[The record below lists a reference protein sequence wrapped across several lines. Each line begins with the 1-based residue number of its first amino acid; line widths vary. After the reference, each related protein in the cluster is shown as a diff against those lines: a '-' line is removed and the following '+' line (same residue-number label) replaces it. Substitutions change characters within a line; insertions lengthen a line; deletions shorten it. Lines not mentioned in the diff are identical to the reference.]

1 VSGVVAQPG
10 VGRLADDLR
19 EMMRRI
25 RVLESQV
32 RGGLTTVTA
41 SIEEVSTTLSG
52 SYVTLTGDETVTGAK
67 TWTADSTFG
76 TGTPGWSGA
85 SISSTGVGV
94 FDRVE
99 AGVAASGSGF
109 AHLVGNMAV
118 TTGGVDLFYPN
129 GIRGGYL
136 GFASGTVLDQGSLVY
151 VGAQHQFSG
160 TLKVGAGDP
169 GYNAASVTSAG
180 VGLFASLQV
189 GLNNG
194 AGSPTNGR
202 VMLTPTGT
210 SAAGWVEFIS
220 TNSPYRQGRIGGGA
234 TVAGGDDLGQ
244 IYYSAATHTFTGSAT
259 ISGTL
264 NTVGTLSEN
273 GNRVYSAAN
282 PPPGGSGVTSVTGTA
297 NQITASPTSGSVVL
311 TLPSAITTPGT
322 LDTTGNLSE
331 AGNRVYT
338 SITAIPESQVTN
350 LVTDLAAKA
359 TDTLVVHLAGTET
372 ITGTKHF
379 TGTTQQSGITIL
391 DGTTHLVDQPLYLRT
406 YGDPGHYLKYSA
418 TPDGPDIAGWLGGRL
433 GQTSTG
439 SFITALAWSAAG
451 VTVTNALTAYTLATG
466 GFAADQ
472 YGNASGGRWTGA
484 DTLTVNGTFAGNVQA
499 IIKGAASQTAD
510 LVQYQN
516 DATTVLARVAYDGS
530 YFTSYAIS
538 AGQNSWGGASVYSK
552 ALNTGVS
559 PIIAEGLSGQTADL
573 QQWKLN
579 GSVVAGA
586 NQLGWVYSDY
596 FTFTNGGNSYLHAT
610 ATDAFVSFDANDF
623 LQYVKSSNV
632 LSATV
637 DSTLNQ
643 EWTSTTTR
651 IVTSTTTAAALTVQQ
666 TAATATSPVLIVK
679 GGATPGSGGDLQQWR
694 DSSNNV
700 LGTFDGLGSLTAA
713 VNIQAKRF
721 ISTNDSTAYP
731 PELAFLDT
739 KSGQATPNKYLRN
752 ISGQLQVVNSAY
764 SAVILSLT
772 DAGNLVTTGT
782 VSSSGGVLA
791 VDSSVVHLAGT
802 ETISG
807 AKTFTTALAFANGR
821 GLLNDGGTG
830 DPTIQLGTG
839 SNWFNIRNIAGT
851 TDLLRITNAGAAT
864 FSDTLYVTSSATI
877 AGSVALARGSGAVG
891 YIGVNNGGAG
901 NTGYIDFVQPNGN
914 RAGYIGYG
922 PNGYGN
928 DVGYI
933 NYTAG
938 THSFTGAMSVSGE
951 MNAAGVGFIRNYYGG
966 LAAFGHVSAPN
977 PNGYALLQDSGGQ
990 TFLNSASG
998 QPIRFRRNNANV
1010 GQWDIY
1016 GNFMVEGAGASVGL
1030 SGYASSFHGLG
1041 SYSSIGDVRNLIG
1054 AKAWHDVIRFRVP
1067 TTIEIA
1073 SSIVSPT
1080 WTTTGAP
1087 SAATIGAL
1095 LAGRVDAS
1103 YGFIATKPALRLTWN
1118 LDGVVNWAV
1127 IQRILMS
1134 WTYDSATI
1142 ATFRAIW
1149 ETSANGTVWTTRG
1162 DLSGSPASTNWID
1175 FPVGDNGGDGYLRLS
1190 ILCTLPNSP
1199 NVAALSSIQVLSGR
1213 AGDSGGRPESELPYS
1228 WDYLKNMSMGGGLT
1242 AGYGLSVTGT
1252 TTFNSLVSATA
1263 GMTVNGLLTAQGTAP
1278 GSGDVLLF
1286 GNDLYAVD
1294 INVANRISFQ
1304 GASSRAA
1311 GEIQLG
1317 SGGPVLAGSS
1327 GAGTPLT
1334 LTGNLSV
1341 SGTTTMLGNATGNTD
1356 NTYITWDAGSARIGF
1371 SKKSGQVGK
1380 LAYANAT
1387 FAITQYVGQTT
1398 IDPANAQTDR
1408 LTIDTSGAVSIPGSV
1423 TSNSQIISQFA
1434 AGTTTASTPMLKA
1447 VSTSNATGATAG
1459 MEYSTGSGWATRFGT
1474 VQNTWWHAGMD
1485 SAGAVHW
1492 GYDGTT
1498 FRTTSAA
1505 TGGLV
1510 VNTGGVWD
1518 GANRVYSAG
1527 NHPTAAAVD
1536 AGFFPSYIGVNI
1548 STASSAGGTIPSLI
1562 FSSPITDNFL
1572 LHSVAVHHYGLTGY
1586 TYNDGNGVAGTNL
1599 ALSGYFGLSFAT
1611 GGLERLRIQ
1620 KDGTTR
1626 FYGDGGNGGMH
1637 IGLLDTTAAQATPKK
1652 YLRSQGG
1659 QFQVINDAYNAILLS
1674 VSDSGVT
1681 TSTSTLVAANG
1692 FTVSAGAVSVLA
1704 SSQDYVS
1711 SGTLGGTTGNS
1722 LLVRQHRTT
1731 NQTNNWQE
1739 SVWMYRRTTGT
1750 DWTTAQ
1756 WFNGISID
1764 GSFVTPTTSKSY
1776 WRRDPQQDF
1785 QAFGSNGTDVLT
1797 ITTTG
1802 ASVTGTFNST
1812 STLMEAG
1819 NRVFSPGNLPTAAQ
1833 VTAGTFPAGTFN
1845 FSGTLQQG
1853 GNSVLTTAST
1863 IAASSVTAATFPAGT
1878 FVMNSTFNVA
1888 GGTLIVPTSTSPAQT
1903 TEGQVIWNSTND
1915 LLTVGTGAGR
1925 KTMVDLDSTQTLTNK
1940 TLTTP
1945 VISSIS
1951 NSGTLTLPTATD
1963 TLVGRTT
1970 TDTLTNK
1977 TLTSPAINSGV
1988 LDNASTLGGVTGT
2001 AIAAD
2006 HAAWTNYNPTPF
2018 TNVTG
2023 GTATAYYLQMGKT
2036 LFIRGTFSAG
2046 TATAAAVIQV
2056 SLPAGMT
2063 AKNAG
2068 GGQAIMAQNNNA
2080 AVGSNIAQNG
2090 TTIRIAKDMAFGN
2103 WAASDSIANV
2113 HWNGVIELA

>member
-1 VSGVVAQPG
+1 MPASSSGDLSVIAGGTGHFVVN
-10 VGRLADDLR
+10 
-19 EMMRRI
+19 
-25 RVLESQV
+25 S
-32 RGGLTTVTA
+32 VTD
-41 SIEEVSTTLSG
+41 LSG
-52 SYVTLTGDETVTGAK
+52 TVNFMFDSYLGDATLYARPNPGGGGNRYDYLRYDAVRDGIHLSGHLGGALG
-67 TWTADSTFG
+67 TQPAD
-76 TGTPGWSGA
+76 A
-85 SISSTGVGV
+85 L
-94 FDRVE
+94 
-99 AGVAASGSGF
+99 SGF
-109 AHLVGNMAV
+109 APSLIWDATGVN
-118 TTGGVDLFYPN
+118 TT
-129 GIRGGYL
+129 
-136 GFASGTVLDQGSLVY
+136 
-151 VGAQHQFSG
+151 
-160 TLKVGAGDP
+160 
-169 GYNAASVTSAG
+169 
-180 VGLFASLQV
+180 
-189 GLNNG
+189 
-194 AGSPTNGR
+194 
-202 VMLTPTGT
+202 
-210 SAAGWVEFIS
+210 
-220 TNSPYRQGRIGGGA
+220 
-234 TVAGGDDLGQ
+234 
-244 IYYSAATHTFTGSAT
+244 
-259 ISGTL
+259 
-264 NTVGTLSEN
+264 GTLSEN

-331 AGNRVYT
+331 NGNRVYT

-350 LVTDLAAKA
+350 LVSDLAAKA

-372 ITGTKHF
+372 ITGAKTF
-379 TGTTQQSGITIL
+379 SLPITVSSGTSSFTALNVTGTLSEG
-391 DGTTHLVDQPLYLRT
+391 GNHV
-406 YGDPGHYLKYSA
+406 YSA
-418 TPDGPDIAGWLGGRL
+418 GNPPPYPVTSVATRTGAVTLTAADIGAGTFPAGTFAL
-433 GQTSTG
+433 TSGNFNLPNGSLVQFVMSAGNTG
-439 SFITALAWSAAG
+439 YLVAATNTLKMRVGTSGLQVRNNADSADILTLSNAG
-451 VTVTNALTAYTLATG
+451 ALTAYTLATG

-484 DTLTVNGTFAGNVQA
+484 DTLTVNGTFAVNVQA
-499 IIKGAASQTAD
+499 IIKGAASQSANLTEWQD
-510 LVQYQN
+510 SGGSL
-516 DATTVLARVAYDGS
+516 LAKV
-530 YFTSYAIS
+530 TS
-538 AGQNSWGGASVYSK
+538 AGLIY
-552 ALNTGVS
+552 
-559 PIIAEGLSGQTADL
+559 E
-573 QQWKLN
+573 
-579 GSVVAGA
+579 GA
-586 NQLGWVYSDY
+586 NRVYTSITAIPESQVTNLVSD
-596 FTFTNGGNSYLHAT
+596 LAAK
-610 ATDAFVSFDANDF
+610 ATD
-623 LQYVKSSNV
+623 
-632 LSATV
+632 
-637 DSTLNQ
+637 
-643 EWTSTTTR
+643 
-651 IVTSTTTAAALTVQQ
+651 
-666 TAATATSPVLIVK
+666 
-679 GGATPGSGGDLQQWR
+679 
-694 DSSNNV
+694 
-700 LGTFDGLGSLTAA
+700 SL
-713 VNIQAKRF
+713 
-721 ISTNDSTAYP
+721 
-731 PELAFLDT
+731 
-739 KSGQATPNKYLRN
+739 
-752 ISGQLQVVNSAY
+752 
-764 SAVILSLT
+764 
-772 DAGNLVTTGT
+772 
-782 VSSSGGVLA
+782 
-791 VDSSVVHLAGT
+791 VVHLAGT
-802 ETISG
+802 ETITG
-807 AKTFTTALAFANGR
+807 AKTFTAVLTRSAMDPNILLTDGTRSGTLALASNNGSYHGSALQGDVVLR
-821 GLLNDGGTG
+821 GDAAGNTQGVMLAAGPSSTG
-830 DPTIQLGTG
+830 YVRVD
-839 SNWFNIRNIAGT
+839 NAGT
-851 TDLLRITNAGAAT
+851 TVSGA
-864 FSDTLYVTSSATI
+864 LYVTSSATI

-938 THSFTGAMSVSGE
+938 THSFTGAMSVSSE
-951 MNAAGVGFIRNYYGG
+951 MNAAGTGFIRNYYSGF
-966 LAAFGHVSAPN
+966 AAFGHVSAPN

-990 TFLNSASG
+990 TYLNSASG
-998 QPIRFRRNNANV
+998 QPLRFRRDNANV

-1016 GNFMVEGAGASVGL
+1016 GNFRVDNAGATVVL
-1030 SGYASSFHGLG
+1030 DGYPSALTVLG
-1041 SYSSIGDVRNLIG
+1041 SNNDLGNVSNLIG
-1054 AKAWHDVIRFRVP
+1054 SRGWYDRIRFTVP
-1067 TTIEIA
+1067 NTIEIA
-1073 SSIVSPT
+1073 SSISSPS

-1087 SAATIGAL
+1087 TAATIGAL
-1095 LAGRVDAS
+1095 LAGQTNAT

-1118 LDGVVNWAV
+1118 QQGGWDWAMIRRFFLGWSYDGGTGALVRV
-1127 IQRILMS
+1127 IIES
-1134 WTYDSATI
+1134 S
-1142 ATFRAIW
+1142 
-1149 ETSANGTVWTTRG
+1149 SNGTVWTTRA
-1162 DLSGSPASTNWID
+1162 DRSGVSANTTWVDVPMAD
-1175 FPVGDNGGDGYLRLS
+1175 HGGDGWLRLS
-1190 ILCTLPNSP
+1190 LLVTLTGAPNT
-1199 NVAALSSIQVLSGR
+1199 AALNSIQALSGR
-1213 AGDSGGRPESELPYS
+1213 SGDSGGGEQRELPYT
-1228 WDYLKNMSMGGGLT
+1228 WDYLKNISMGGGLT

-1252 TTFNSLVSATA
+1252 TTFNSLISATA

-1304 GASSRAA
+1304 GGSSRAI

-1317 SGGPVLAGSS
+1317 SSGPIIGGTGSTVTVTGALTASGIGTFNGAPIGNGVTNGFYYDTNIALRGAEHYFQSGSGTGNVGYGRWTSAGLRIGDQSTPTAALDVVGAAKISS
-1327 GAGTPLT
+1327 T
-1334 LTGNLSV
+1334 LTG
-1341 SGTTTMLGNATGNTD
+1341 
-1356 NTYITWDAGSARIGF
+1356 
-1371 SKKSGQVGK
+1371 
-1380 LAYANAT
+1380 
-1387 FAITQYVGQTT
+1387 
-1398 IDPANAQTDR
+1398 
-1408 LTIDTSGAVSIPGSV
+1408 
-1423 TSNSQIISQFA
+1423 SNQIISQFA

-1611 GGLERLRIQ
+1611 GGIERLRIQ

-1674 VSDSGVT
+1674 VTDSGVT

-1722 LLVRQHRTT
+1722 LLVRQHRTS

-1833 VTAGTFPAGTFN
+1833 VTAG
-1845 FSGTLQQG
+1845 
-1853 GNSVLTTAST
+1853 
-1863 IAASSVTAATFPAGT
+1863 TFPAGT

-2023 GTATAYYLQMGKT
+2023 GAATAYYLQMGKT

-2080 AVGSNIAQNG
+2080 AVGSNIASNG